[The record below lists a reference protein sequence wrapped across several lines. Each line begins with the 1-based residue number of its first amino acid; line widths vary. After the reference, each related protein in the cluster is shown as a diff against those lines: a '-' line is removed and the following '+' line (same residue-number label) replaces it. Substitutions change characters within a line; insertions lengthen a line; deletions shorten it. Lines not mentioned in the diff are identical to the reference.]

1 MENLQ
6 TERTVALTPLSQMSD
21 LDQPHWSAS
30 HQLFQNIFAAIHHTQ
45 SIPTLFADVVTD
57 VRAFFKVD
65 RVGVF
70 QFESS
75 WDGHGVFIAESVDPH
90 WTPGLLVTV
99 QDSYFGHHLMQRYAQ
114 GTMSAIAD
122 VEAAGLSACHL
133 EMLRTFQIRAQ
144 LIVPIRQNDHLW
156 GLLGIY
162 HCQGA
167 RSWTQEEIELTEQL
181 AQILSLALEN
191 HQHQQQLQAQT
202 EQLAGTME
210 RERTLATTVDKIRR
224 SLDIQTIFETTT
236 QETRQLL
243 TVERSVIYRFAPDWS
258 GQIVAESMA
267 PEWRSLLQSHPL
279 IADTYLQETA
289 GGRYRDNEPSVIHD
303 IYKAGYSDCHVEL
316 IEQLQARAYIIV
328 PIFQSLKLWGLLAV
342 YQNST
347 PRQWQP
353 YEVELLT
360 QISMQLGIA
369 LQQAELLDTTRTQ
382 AADLA
387 LAIKELQQTQTHLIQ
402 NEKMASLGQLV
413 AGVAHEINNPVNF
426 IFGNLT
432 YIDNYTQDLLDLIRL
447 YQEYYLV
454 PPQAIQERTEEIDLD
469 FVAED
474 LPKILDSM
482 RMGTERIRQI
492 VLSLRTFSR
501 LDESQMKAIDI
512 HEGIDST
519 LLILQHRLKGKTSH
533 QPIKLDKHY
542 GTLPL
547 IECYGAQLNQVF
559 MNILSNAMDALEERA
574 KGDPAFQPRLTIAT
588 AQQGQMIHICIRD
601 NGNGIPR
608 NAQNQ
613 IFDPFFTTK
622 PIGKGTGLGLSISY
636 QIVVDRHHGKIEID
650 SQLGQGTE
658 FRITIPHRHPT
669 LHPTPSASPIFT
681 PKALN
686 APHK

>member
-1 MENLQ
+1 
-6 TERTVALTPLSQMSD
+6 
-21 LDQPHWSAS
+21 
-30 HQLFQNIFAAIHHTQ
+30 
-45 SIPTLFADVVTD
+45 
-57 VRAFFKVD
+57 
-65 RVGVF
+65 
-70 QFESS
+70 
-75 WDGHGVFIAESVDPH
+75 
-90 WTPGLLVTV
+90 
-99 QDSYFGHHLMQRYAQ
+99 
-114 GTMSAIAD
+114 
-122 VEAAGLSACHL
+122 
-133 EMLRTFQIRAQ
+133 MLRSFQIRAQ
-144 LIVPIRQNDHLW
+144 LVVPLYQNGQLW
-156 GLLGIY
+156 GLFGVY
-162 HCQGA
+162 HCRGA
-167 RSWTQEEIELTEQL
+167 RSWSQADIELTEQL
-181 AQILSLALEN
+181 AQILSLALQN
-191 HQHQQQLQAQT
+191 RHNQQQLQAKT

-243 TVERSVIYRFAPDWS
+243 AVERSVIYRFAADWS
-258 GQIVAESMA
+258 GHIVAESMA

-303 IYKAGYSDCHVEL
+303 IYKAGYSDCHIEL

-328 PIFQSLKLWGLLAV
+328 PIFKSLKLWGLLAV
-342 YQNST
+342 YQNSN

-353 YEVELLT
+353 YEVDLLT

-369 LQQAELLDTTRTQ
+369 LQQADLLDTTRTQ

-454 PPQAIQERTEEIDLD
+454 PPQAIQERTEEIDLE
-469 FVAED
+469 FVTED

-501 LDESQMKAIDI
+501 LDESQMKAVDL

-519 LLILQHRLKGKTSH
+519 LLILQHRLKSKASH
-533 QPIKLDKHY
+533 QTIHLEKQY

-547 IECYGAQLNQVF
+547 VECYGAQLNQVF

-574 KGDPAFQPRLTIAT
+574 KNDSVFQPRLTIT
-588 AQQGQMIHICIRD
+588 TTQQAETIQVCIRD

-608 NAQNQ
+608 HAQNQ

-636 QIVVDRHHGKIEID
+636 QIVVERHHGQIEID

-658 FRITIPHRHPT
+658 FRITIPHRHQA
-669 LHPTPSASPIFT
+669 LHPVLTSSLA
-681 PKALN
+681 
-686 APHK
+686 